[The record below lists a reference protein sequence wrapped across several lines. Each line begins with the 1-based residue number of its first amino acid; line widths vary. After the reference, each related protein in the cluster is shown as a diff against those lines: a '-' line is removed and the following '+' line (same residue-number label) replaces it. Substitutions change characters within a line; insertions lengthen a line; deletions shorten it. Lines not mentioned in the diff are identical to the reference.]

1 MAENPNPFMNFDPS
15 KMFKDFD
22 PSKMFKDFDLSKM
35 AQDFKMNGAPNVDM
49 QEVVASQKRNM
60 EALTAA
66 NQLAA
71 EGFQALAKRQ
81 GEIVRT
87 TIEETTKMMK
97 ELMGQ
102 GSPEDKATRQTDF
115 AKEAFERGIAHSRE
129 LVEMMAKAQG
139 EALDVI
145 NKRVAESLE
154 ELKGMIRK
162 RAA

>member
-1 MAENPNPFMNFDPS
+1 MSEMPNPFKDFDPT
-15 KMFKDFD
+15 KLFKDFD
-22 PSKMFKDFDLSKM
+22 PSKMFDMSKL
-35 AQDFKMNGAPNVDM
+35 ASEFKLNGMPGVDV
-49 QEVVASQKRNM
+49 QQVVAAQKRNV

-71 EGFQALAKRQ
+71 ESFQALAKRQ
-81 GEIVRT
+81 TEIMRQTVEAT
-87 TIEETTKMMK
+87 TAAMRDLI
-97 ELMGQ
+97 GQ
-102 GSPEDKATRQTDF
+102 GSPEEKAARQTEF

-129 LVEMMAKAQG
+129 LAEMMQRAQG

-162 RAA
+162 RA

>member
-1 MAENPNPFMNFDPS
+1 MAEKPNPFMNFDPT

-22 PSKMFKDFDLSKM
+22 PSKMFKDFDLAKM
-35 AQDFKMNGAPNVDM
+35 AQEFKMNGAPNVDM
-49 QEVVASQKRNM
+49 QAVVASQKRNM

-81 GEIVRT
+81 GEIVRS

-115 AKEAFERGIAHSRE
+115 AKEAFERGISHSRE
-129 LVEMMAKAQG
+129 LVEMMAKA
-139 EALDVI
+139 
-145 NKRVAESLE
+145 
-154 ELKGMIRK
+154 IR
-162 RAA
+162 

>member
-1 MAENPNPFMNFDPS
+1 MAEMPNPFKDFDPT

-22 PSKMFKDFDLSKM
+22 PSKMFDISKL
-35 AQDFKMNGAPNVDM
+35 ASEFKLNGMNGVDVQAVVSAQKKNV
-49 QEVVASQKRNM
+49 

-81 GEIVRT
+81 TEIIRQSVEAT
-87 TIEETTKMMK
+87 TAAMRDLI
-97 ELMGQ
+97 GQ
-102 GSPEDKATRQTDF
+102 GSPEEKAARQTEF
-115 AKEAFERGIAHSRE
+115 AQEAFQRAIAHSRE
-129 LVEMMAKAQG
+129 LADMVQKAQS

-145 NKRVAESLE
+145 NRRVNESLE

-162 RAA
+162 RA